1 MELIGQALAETQA
14 AFDGVAADYGR
25 QNEAN
30 PILAAMRARTI
41 ATIRAA
47 VPPGAHLLDLG
58 CGPATDAVT
67 LGHLGFRIT
76 GIDASRAMIDTAR
89 EGAEPAHRKTRT
101 TILGRRGRPE
111 EVAAMVRYLAGP
123 NGRYITGQTIHVN
136 GGVFLP

>member
-89 EGAEPAHRKTRT
+89 ERVRAEGLHEMIELRHLGIHQRVQRCQAESPA
-101 TILGRRGRPE
+101 P
-111 EVAAMVRYLAGP
+111 
-123 NGRYITGQTIHVN
+123 Q
-136 GGVFLP
+136 FLIPVDIGLEKV